1 MGRLRKRLPALL
13 ALSIPVLAGLAFLH
27 LAGAPRHYLA
37 INAGALF
44 AGLGMALLLTAPSAE
59 KARRV
64 LTVVMLAGL
73 FLPLLTGPWQDGV
86 ARWLPV
92 GPFNLHTTGLLLPP
106 ILVLAVRERE
116 REYTAPILLTAAF
129 AGLLQP
135 DAALGFALLFAA
147 IGLHDVTRDWRIG
160 TTCIFTFFAAIVMA
174 VRGNPPPQEF
184 VERVLVTAGGL
195 SPFAALSLFFSL
207 VVSFFLIL
215 RAIPASKAIRFTLA
229 GCLFGFTILSLMS
242 NYPSVLI
249 GFGAA
254 PILGFGLA
262 MGLATG
268 HKDEAAEPEKD
279 ETASA

>member
-1 MGRLRKRLPALL
+1 MGRLRTRLPALL
-13 ALSIPVLAGLAFLH
+13 ALSIPVLAGLVFLH

-37 INAGALF
+37 INAGVLV
-44 AGLGMALLLTAPSAE
+44 AGLGMALLISAPSTE
-59 KARRV
+59 KARRA

-73 FLPLLTGPWQDGV
+73 FLPLLTGPWHDGV

-92 GPFNLHTTGLLLPP
+92 GPFNLHTSGLLLPS

-116 REYTAPILLTAAF
+116 YTPPILLAAAF

-147 IGLHDVTRDWRIG
+147 IGLHDVPRDWRIG

-184 VERVLVTAGGL
+184 VERVLVTAAGL
-195 SPFAALSLFFSL
+195 SPFAALGLFLSL

-262 MGLATG
+262 LGLATG
-268 HKDEAAEPEKD
+268 HQNEAAEPEKD
-279 ETASA
+279 ETATA

>member
-1 MGRLRKRLPALL
+1 MGRLRERLPALL
-13 ALSIPVLAGLAFLH
+13 ALSIPVLAGLLFLH
-27 LAGAPRHYLA
+27 LAGAPHQYLA
-37 INAGALF
+37 INACALVGAL
-44 AGLGMALLLTAPSAE
+44 GIALVLSAPSTFRG
-59 KARRV
+59 RRV

-86 ARWLPV
+86 ARWIPA
-92 GPFNLHTTGLLLPP
+92 GPFNLHSSGLLLPS
-106 ILVLAVRERE
+106 ILVLAVRD
-116 REYTAPILLTAAF
+116 REYTPPILLTAIF

-184 VERVLVTAGGL
+184 VERVLVTAAGL
-195 SPFAALSLFFSL
+195 SPFAALGLFLSL
-207 VVSFFLIL
+207 VVGFFLIL
-215 RAIPASKAIRFTLA
+215 RAIPASKAMRYTLA

-249 GFGAA
+249 GYGAA
-254 PILGFGLA
+254 PILGFGLGL
-262 MGLATG
+262 GLAVG
-268 HKDEAAEPEKD
+268 HIDKAPQETDEEPAE
-279 ETASA
+279 T